1 MASFFQLVAPVLVG
15 AILGGTQCIEFCS
28 FLSLER
34 QAEATLA
41 TTTPHDLPCHQ
52 HHSPKDSPPP
62 ANGEQC
68 AHQELLAVE
77 GFDASYA
84 DHFQTVSIVAVRIE
98 APMVPVPSSSPLTLV
113 HEQFPGTSPVA
124 LTSILRI

>member
-1 MASFFQLVAPVLVG
+1 MVSFFQLVAPVLVG

-52 HHSPKDSPPP
+52 HHSPKDAPPP
-62 ANGEQC
+62 AKGEPC
-68 AHQELLAVE
+68 FHQELVAVE
-77 GFDASYA
+77 GFHASYA
-84 DHFQTVSIVAVRIE
+84 DHFQTASIGAVRIE
-98 APMVPVPSSSPLTLV
+98 ARMVPVPSSSPLTLV
-113 HEQFPGTSPVA
+113 DEQFPGASPVA
-124 LTSILRI
+124 LSSILRI